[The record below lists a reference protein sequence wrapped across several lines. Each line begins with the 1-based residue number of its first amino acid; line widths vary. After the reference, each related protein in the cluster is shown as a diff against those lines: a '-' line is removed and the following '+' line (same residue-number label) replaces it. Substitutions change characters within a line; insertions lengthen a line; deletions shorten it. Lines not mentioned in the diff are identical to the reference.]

1 MNDWQFYIAVLFL
14 AILLIPRWEGYTN
27 KDISK
32 MNQNISYLIFD
43 TKKNVIDT
51 NLIITN
57 TTRPVNIGVLQ
68 NYTGADPAEFT
79 RYFVNKDITSIH
91 RNLLLLQATA
101 HATANKLNT
110 ILKQLGSTTEAPPV
124 NQVTIQSDYSDKKNR
139 KDDFY
144 ENDLVTLKSDIEQLQ
159 QMTKINKNLL
169 EMINNQYY
177 NGPLADPK
185 FPFPI
190 LPFPI

>member
-14 AILLIPRWEGYTN
+14 AILLIPQSEGYTD
-27 KDISK
+27 KDISA
-32 MNQNISYLIFD
+32 MNQNISYLILD
-43 TKKNVIDT
+43 TKKNVTET

-57 TTRPVNIGVLQ
+57 TSRPMNIGVLQ

-79 RYFVNKDITSIH
+79 RFFVNTDIVSIE

-101 HATANKLNT
+101 QATTIKLNT
-110 ILKQLGSTTEAPPV
+110 ILKQLGSMTEAPPV

-139 KDDFY
+139 KGRFY
-144 ENDLVTLKSDIEQLQ
+144 ENDLVTLKSDIQQLQ
-159 QMTKINKNLL
+159 QITKVNKNVL